1 MFRLPSDTEMTIE
14 ILDKFLGQH
23 KQEVTNRY
31 SKLYDAYVS
40 EHEILRQKAKA
51 AWKPDNR
58 IVVNFPK
65 YIVDTMNGFF
75 IGNPIKVVADDEAVS
90 SFVEYIDQYNDQDD
104 NNAELSK
111 LCSIF
116 GKGYEMYY
124 LDEEAELC
132 ITYLSPMDAFMIY
145 DDSIL
150 ERPMYFV
157 RRYTDWKGNEY
168 GSISNSIGVR
178 HFKITGGTKFTDEW
192 KDHHFP
198 DVPATEYVENE
209 ERQSIFEPILSM
221 VNAYNKAISEKA
233 NDVDYFADAYLKIL
247 GAAVDN
253 EDIKFIRDS
262 RIVNFYGDDETAG
275 KIVAEFMD
283 KPSSDTTQEN
293 LLERLERLIFS
304 ISMVANISDENFGSA
319 TGVAL
324 KYKLQAMSNLAKT
337 KERKFTSGMNRRY
350 KILFAHPVSKV
361 PDDAWVQLHYK
372 FTPNIPSNLL
382 EEAQI
387 AAQMEGIT
395 SHETQLKVLSIVE
408 NVHDEMDKI
417 EEENKPAESTI
428 VDDMMFGNATATE
441 DAQATENP
449 VEDVGAA
456 EVQGKS
462 LNGAQTQ
469 SLLAIMS
476 QYSAGSLSEGQA
488 INLISTAIGIS
499 KAEARK
505 ILNGDLNE
513 Q

>member
-1 MFRLPSDTEMTIE
+1 MNLFRLPRDTEMTIE
-14 ILDKFLGQH
+14 ILDDFLGKH
-23 KQEVTNRY
+23 RQEVTKRY
-31 SKLYDAYVS
+31 KPLFDAYTS
-40 EHEILRQKAKA
+40 QHDILRQKAKPNY
-51 AWKPDNR
+51 KPDNR

-75 IGNPIKVVADDEAVS
+75 IGNPIKIVADDAAVS
-90 SFVEYIDQYNDQDD
+90 DFVEYTDQYNDQDD

-124 LDEEAELC
+124 TDEEAELC

-145 DDSIL
+145 DDSIV
-150 ERPMYFV
+150 ERNMYFV
-157 RRYTDWKGNEY
+157 RVYKDWQGNEY
-168 GSISNSIGVR
+168 GSISNSWGVR
-178 HFKITGGTKFTDEW
+178 NFQITGGTKWLDEW
-192 KDHHFP
+192 KAHHF
-198 DVPATEYVENE
+198 DGVPATEYVENE
-209 ERQSIFEPILSM
+209 ERQGIFEPVLSM

-247 GAAVDN
+247 GAKVES
-253 EDIKFIRDS
+253 EDVQFIRDS
-262 RIVNFYGDDETAG
+262 RIMNFYGEDVE
-275 KIVAEFMD
+275 KIIAEFMD

-350 KILFAHPVSKV
+350 KILFSSPLSKV
-361 PDDAWVQLHYK
+361 PKDAWVQLRYK
-372 FTPNIPSNLL
+372 FTPNTPANLL

-395 SHETQLKVLSIVE
+395 SHETQLKVLSVVDNVE
-408 NVHDEMDKI
+408 DELDKI
-417 EEENKPAESTI
+417 EGENKPDEATI
-428 VDDMMFGNATATE
+428 VDRMMFG
-441 DAQATENP
+441 
-449 VEDVGAA
+449 AA
-456 EVQGKS
+456 AVNQSEPEEV
-462 LNGAQTQ
+462 T
-469 SLLAIMS
+469 
-476 QYSAGSLSEGQA
+476 
-488 INLISTAIGIS
+488 
-499 KAEARK
+499 
-505 ILNGDLNE
+505 DDE